1 MSSGTPKE
9 VITVRVAPR
18 KRAMLDKLARATDRD
33 RSYIVDAAI
42 DAYLAIRAWQIKR
55 VKDGLRQADA
65 GEFATDAE
73 VIAAYE
79 RWR

>member
-1 MSSGTPKE
+1 MSSGAPKE

-33 RSYIVDAAI
+33 RSYIVNAAI
-42 DAYLAIRAWQIKR
+42 DAYLAVHAWQIKH
-55 VKDGLRQADA
+55 VKDGLWQADA
-65 GEFATDAE
+65 GEFATDAA
-73 VIAAYE
+73 VAATYD

>member
-1 MSSGTPKE
+1 MSSAAPKE
-9 VITVRVAPR
+9 VITVWVAPR

-33 RSYIVDAAI
+33 RSDIVNAAI
-42 DAYLAIRAWQIKR
+42 DAYLAVHAWQISH
-55 VKDGLRQADA
+55 VKDGLCQADA

-73 VIAAYE
+73 VAAAYD

>member
-1 MSSGTPKE
+1 MSSATPKE

-33 RSYIVDAAI
+33 RSYIVNAAI
-42 DAYLAIRAWQIKR
+42 DAYLAVHAWQIKH

-73 VIAAYE
+73 VAAAYD

>member
-1 MSSGTPKE
+1 MSPSTPKE
-9 VITVRVAPR
+9 VITVRVSPR

-33 RSYIVDAAI
+33 RSYIVNAAI
-42 DAYLAIRAWQIKR
+42 DAYIDAHAWQIKH

-65 GEFATDAE
+65 GEFATDVE
-73 VIAAYE
+73 VAAAYN